1 MTFKPKK
8 LPQHLAII
16 MDGNGRWAKRRG
28 FPRNYGHKAG
38 IFAVERTIDY
48 CLKYGIKFLT
58 LFAFS
63 TENWK
68 RDKEEID
75 GIFQL
80 VRNYIANNRDR
91 FVDDSV
97 KVDYIGT
104 LNPFPED
111 LVSILEDARKKT
123 EKCNKLTVTLA
134 LNYGGRDEI
143 LRAINK
149 IINEGHK
156 QVTNNIFEKYLDT
169 KNIPDPDIVVRTSG
183 EQRVSNFLLY
193 QMAYSE
199 FYFPKIY
206 WPDFNERAFIK
217 VLKTYQKRDRRYGG
231 AK

>member
-8 LPQHLAII
+8 IPNHLAII
-16 MDGNGRWAKRRG
+16 MDGNGRWAKKRG
-28 FPRNYGHKAG
+28 FPRNYGHKVG
-38 IFAVERTIDY
+38 IFAVERTIEY

-80 VRNYIANNRDR
+80 VRNYISENRDK
-91 FVDDSV
+91 FVGDSV
-97 KVDYIGT
+97 KINYIGT

-111 LVSILEDARKKT
+111 LVSILEDARRKT
-123 EKCNKLTVTLA
+123 EKCDKLTLTLA

-149 IINEGHK
+149 LIKESHHEVNNELF
-156 QVTNNIFEKYLDT
+156 IKYLDT
-169 KNIPDPDIVVRTSG
+169 KNLPDPDIIVRTSG

-199 FYFPKIY
+199 FYFPKVY
-206 WPDFNERAFIK
+206 WPDFNEREFIK

-231 AK
+231 VK

>member
-1 MTFKPKK
+1 MAFKPKK
-8 LPQHLAII
+8 LPEHLAII

-28 FPRNYGHKAG
+28 FPRNYGHKVG
-38 IFAVERTIDY
+38 IYAVERTVEC

-80 VRNYIANNRDR
+80 IRNYIANNRDR
-91 FVDDSV
+91 FINDKV
-97 KVDYIGT
+97 KINYIGT

-111 LVSILEDARKKT
+111 LVSILEDAKKKT
-123 EKCNKLTVTLA
+123 EKCDKLTVTLA

-143 LRAINK
+143 LRAING
-149 IINEGHK
+149 IIKDGHK
-156 QVTNNIFEKYLDT
+156 QVTNKIFEKYLDT
-169 KNIPDPDIVVRTSG
+169 KNIPDPDIIVRTSG

-217 VLKTYQKRDRRYGG
+217 VLKTYQKRNRRYGG
-231 AK
+231 VK